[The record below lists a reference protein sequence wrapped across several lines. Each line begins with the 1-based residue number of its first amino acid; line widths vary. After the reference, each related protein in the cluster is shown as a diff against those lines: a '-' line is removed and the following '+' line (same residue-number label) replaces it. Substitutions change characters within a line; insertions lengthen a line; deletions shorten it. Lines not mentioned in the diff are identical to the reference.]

1 LFDTYPDSTL
11 SLAQK
16 LTVRGQ
22 YVYEREDVMGL
33 IKLTE
38 SGVMKFGKEV
48 GCEVVGLYKLEEVDR
63 AFETASANTSVGKM
77 VALELWN
84 W

>member
-1 LFDTYPDSTL
+1 M
-11 SLAQK
+11 
-16 LTVRGQ
+16 
-22 YVYEREDVMGL
+22 YERDDVMGP

-38 SGVMKFGKEV
+38 SGVTKFGREV
-48 GCEVVGLYKLEEVDR
+48 GCDVVGLYKLEEVVR

>member
-1 LFDTYPDSTL
+1 
-11 SLAQK
+11 
-16 LTVRGQ
+16 
-22 YVYEREDVMGL
+22 MGL

>member
-1 LFDTYPDSTL
+1 M
-11 SLAQK
+11 
-16 LTVRGQ
+16 
-22 YVYEREDVMGL
+22 YEREDVMGL

-63 AFETASANTSVGKM
+63 AFETASTNTSVGKM

-84 W
+84 WCRYST